1 MKLPISQDK
10 YTRIVG
16 AAASQLSFAM
26 RYASLYAGIRAAT

>member
-1 MKLPISQDK
+1 MKLPNKSDK

-26 RYASLYAGIRAAT
+26 RYASLYAGIRVAT